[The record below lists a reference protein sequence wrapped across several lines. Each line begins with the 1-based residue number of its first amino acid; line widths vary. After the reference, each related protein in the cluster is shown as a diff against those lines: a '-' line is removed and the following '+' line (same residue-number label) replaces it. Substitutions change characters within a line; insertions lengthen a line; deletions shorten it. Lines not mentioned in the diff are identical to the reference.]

1 MTDTQVLALIQE
13 ALNEVESA
21 RAADWKNISLDQTIE
36 GLDLGSVA
44 IMEMIGVIEER
55 TDTTFPDEALPK
67 INTLRDLATLVQKGS
82 L

>member
-82 L
+82 R

>member
-1 MTDTQVLALIQE
+1 MTDAQVLELIQD
-13 ALNEVESA
+13 ALNEVEAA
-21 RAADWKNISLDQTIE
+21 RAGEWKGLSLDHTIE
-36 GLDLGSVA
+36 SLELNSVT

-67 INTLRDLATLVQKGS
+67 INTLRDIARLVQNGA